1 MAKLKD
7 GSRIYGNVTIDAAA
21 SIATVNA
28 TTINVTSVVL
38 TNGVN
43 LVTLAQSG
51 GSTSNDAYAQ
61 ANTARGTAN
70 DAYGQANTARDT
82 ANGSYSQANTAR
94 TTANDASAEIVVA
107 DQQLALETRTHRLC
121 IGHGL
126 FLKFVD

>member
-70 DAYGQANTARDT
+70 DAYGQANTECSSSAAWGSFQST
-82 ANGSYSQANTAR
+82 A
-94 TTANDASAEIVVA
+94 AEKT
-107 DQQLALETRTHRLC
+107 EGR
-121 IGHGL
+121 
-126 FLKFVD
+126 